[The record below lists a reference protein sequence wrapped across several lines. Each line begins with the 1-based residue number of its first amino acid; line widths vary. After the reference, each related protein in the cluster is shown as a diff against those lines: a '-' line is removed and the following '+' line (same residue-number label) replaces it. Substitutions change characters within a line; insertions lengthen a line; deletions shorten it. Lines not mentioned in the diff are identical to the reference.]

1 MARKIL
7 VVDDETDIRD
17 LLKNFLAT
25 EGYDVILAAD
35 GEAAM
40 RLAAEEN
47 PDVIILD
54 IRMPGIDGIETCRR
68 LRANKGTSRIPVIVA
83 TALRDALMESLEAGA
98 DDFVTKPFHLV
109 ELSLRLKAVFRIR
122 DLTGERDRVVAYID
136 ELTKNLTHL

>member
-1 MARKIL
+1 MAPKIL
-7 VVDDETDIRD
+7 VVDDESDIRE

-68 LRANKGTSRIPVIVA
+68 LRVNKGTSRIPVIVA

-109 ELSLRLKAVFRIR
+109 ELSLRLKSIFRIR
-122 DLTGERDRVVAYID
+122 NLTGELDRVVAYIN
-136 ELTKNLTHL
+136 ELTKNLAHL

>member
-7 VVDDETDIRD
+7 VVDDESDIRD

-47 PDVIILD
+47 PDVILLD
-54 IRMPGIDGIETCRR
+54 IRMPGIDGIQTCRR
-68 LRANKGTSRIPVIVA
+68 LRARKSTSLIPVIVA
-83 TALRDALMESLEAGA
+83 TTLRDALMESLEAGA

-109 ELSLRLKAVFRIR
+109 ELSLRLKSIFRIR
-122 DLTGERDRVVAYID
+122 DLTGELDRVVAYVD
-136 ELTKNLTHL
+136 ELTKNLAHL

>member
-7 VVDDETDIRD
+7 VVDDESDIRE

-68 LRANKGTSRIPVIVA
+68 LRANKGTSRIPVIMA

-109 ELSLRLKAVFRIR
+109 ELSLRL
-122 DLTGERDRVVAYID
+122 
-136 ELTKNLTHL
+136 THL

>member
-7 VVDDETDIRD
+7 VVDDESDIRE

-25 EGYDVILAAD
+25 EGYDVILAGD
-35 GEAAM
+35 GEAAL
-40 RLAAEEN
+40 RLAVEEN

-68 LRANKGTSRIPVIVA
+68 LRATKSTSLIPVIVA

-109 ELSLRLKAVFRIR
+109 ELSLRLKAIFRIR
-122 DLTGERDRVVAYID
+122 DLTGELDRVVAYID

>member
-7 VVDDETDIRD
+7 VVDDESDIRE

-25 EGYDVILAAD
+25 EGYNVILAAD
-35 GEAAM
+35 GEAAL

-68 LRANKGTSRIPVIVA
+68 LRATKSTSLIPVIVA

-109 ELSLRLKAVFRIR
+109 ELSLRLKAIFRIR
-122 DLTGERDRVVAYID
+122 DLTGELDRVVAYID
-136 ELTKNLTHL
+136 ELTKNHTHL